1 MEKENNP
8 IAEKD
13 ENGQFVYLDIVPL
26 TFHMP
31 QDYNIVVEEFKRTP
45 DVLWIMKPTARAQ
58 GKGIFLVNKLA

>member
-13 ENGQFVYLDIVPL
+13 ENGQFVFLDIVPL

-31 QDYNIVVEEFKRTP
+31 LDYNIVVEEFKRVP
-45 DVLWIMKPTARAQ
+45 GALWIMKPTARA
-58 GKGIFLVNKLA
+58 